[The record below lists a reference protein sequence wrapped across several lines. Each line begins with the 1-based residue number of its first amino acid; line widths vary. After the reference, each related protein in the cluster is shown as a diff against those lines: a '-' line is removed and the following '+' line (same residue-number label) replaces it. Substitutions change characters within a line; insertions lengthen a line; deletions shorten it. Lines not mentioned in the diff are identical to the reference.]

1 MSHKLLG
8 LQNSK
13 INRVC
18 LCCEQSNWY
27 TRVLGASGDSFG
39 RQPPWLSHRPPGTRD
54 SICRW
59 AWPLEN
65 RAKHQFSPPTH
76 QQLQEGLTLFAN
88 PENYYFLSSKTLRG
102 KKPASPRNPNPRG
115 RASENSHTENRE
127 GTIQRQPD
135 LLKANTHHQL
145 HFC

>member
-1 MSHKLLG
+1 MYVFAV
-8 LQNSK
+8 
-13 INRVC
+13 NRVTGTPVS
-18 LCCEQSNWY
+18 LEPQETPSAGSP
-27 TRVLGASGDSFG
+27 LGSPTG
-39 RQPPWLSHRPPGTRD
+39 RRGPGTPSAGGPGLWRT
-54 SICRW
+54 
-59 AWPLEN
+59 

-115 RASENSHTENRE
+115 RRASENSHTENRE
-127 GTIQRQPD
+127 GMIQRQPD